1 MAKRKDTR
9 DTRLSVLLHPP
20 FNPKA
25 ERALEGF
32 LFDHML
38 RRFGHAESLSEPCI
52 LQRLEHAH
60 DVARRHFR
68 PLNIWAAF
76 RSEGLSDG
84 EHDPGEFASYFDDRK
99 ARVKY
104 HAEAL
109 LALLKDNEF
118 PPAISH
124 AIGATTKLYQRPSG
138 HVAEH
143 TVERSLPARLA
154 ELISA
159 IPTPT
164 DAGESLKKTRGKGEV
179 RAEGIR
185 AILGIWLEVEGSPPR
200 FQRAGSAGTACGPF
214 ADFASGVLSA
224 VGVKGVGIEKLV
236 RDAVD
241 MLEEHQQAT
250 PADI

>member
-1 MAKRKDTR
+1 MASRKDSR
-9 DTRLSVLLHPP
+9 DTRLPVLLHPP

-25 ERALEGF
+25 ERALEDF
-32 LFDHML
+32 LFEHM
-38 RRFGHAESLSEPCI
+38 RRCFVGPLSENCI

-60 DVARRHFR
+60 GIARRHFR
-68 PLNIWAAF
+68 PLNTWAAF

-118 PPAISH
+118 PPAISY
-124 AIGATTKLYQRPSG
+124 AIAATTKLYRHPAG
-138 HVAEH
+138 HVTEH
-143 TVERSLPARLA
+143 TVEKSLPARLA

-159 IPTPT
+159 ISVPM
-164 DAGESLKKTRGKGEV
+164 DARESPKKTRGKGAV

-185 AILGIWLEVEGSPPR
+185 AILGLWLEVEGSPPR
-200 FQRAGSAGTACGPF
+200 FQRAGSAGPACGPF
-214 ADFASGVLSA
+214 ADFARGVLSA

-236 RDAVD
+236 RDAMD

-250 PADI
+250 PGDI